1 MTAITKGVFLS
12 VLVWFD
18 DLGAENITKSI
29 VSHVQ
34 KALTLSLNDCLTS
47 TFDSASTMSGSI
59 SGVQVR
65 LKDHNP
71 RILYTYCF
79 NHVLNLCSVGKIKS
93 VDNASFFFE
102 IHRA

>member
-47 TFDSASTMSGSI
+47 TFDSASTMSGS
-59 SGVQVR
+59 R